1 VDCSSAYANVPC
13 APPAPPHGLL
23 PYTGLTLAAWVGV
36 AVALVALALIVRLW
50 EYERP
55 ERRERGG
62 RIHLP
67 PGGDQ

>member
-1 VDCSSAYANVPC
+1 MSCEYASNCP
-13 APPAPPHGLL
+13 APPVPPHGLL
-23 PYTGLTLAAWVGV
+23 PYTGLTIAAYVGL

-55 ERRERGG
+55 ERRDRGG

-67 PGGDQ
+67 PGGDM

>member
-1 VDCSSAYANVPC
+1 M
-13 APPAPPHGLL
+13 
-23 PYTGLTLAAWVGV
+23 TWLAIT
-36 AVALVALALIVRLW
+36 VALVALALIVRCW

-55 ERRERGG
+55 EPRARGG